1 MIKNLLTF
9 FKILFCFKIYIFH
22 IVHYVLMPTFCSIY
36 CKILKTKM
44 ICLFRIVLSTIYV
57 SYHPKHLNNY
67 QPEFEYHCIP
77 VLYSSS
83 ISDYIMAYSM
93 DYIISL
99 QLLLRKK
106 KKKLYGENEWENYL
120 RSQGRWKG
128 GWSQLHSFVT
138 SRREAAWNKRDHLLT
153 SNPTPVGFV
162 SELSLYWHFT
172 NGYAQS
178 QRVCNFYQQA
188 LINH

>member
-1 MIKNLLTF
+1 MIKNLLLTF

-99 QLLLRKK
+99 QLFIEKK
-106 KKKLYGENEWENYL
+106 KQKQTLWRKRMGKLLAFPRPLKRWMVTVALFCYISA
-120 RSQGRWKG
+120 RSCVK
-128 GWSQLHSFVT
+128 
-138 SRREAAWNKRDHLLT
+138 
-153 SNPTPVGFV
+153 
-162 SELSLYWHFT
+162 
-172 NGYAQS
+172 
-178 QRVCNFYQQA
+178 
-188 LINH
+188 